1 MRLITFYS
9 RLFRK
14 PQSQC
19 RGSMPPHSQPLA
31 MTSQLL
37 KPRASIVK
45 PKPVVPRLRP
55 QPLAKTTAEMPVL
68 DLSGARTLQRADAD
82 ATKTAAGIPTKDLSA
97 RVCLAAK
104 TLQCLDLN
112 NTMLQ
117 ALRL

>member
-1 MRLITFYS
+1 
-9 RLFRK
+9 
-14 PQSQC
+14 
-19 RGSMPPHSQPLA
+19 MPPHSQPLA

-68 DLSGARTLQRADAD
+68 DLSDARTLQRADAD